1 MKIKLFSTLKNYKKE
16 YLKQDIF
23 SGIIIAAVSIPISM
37 GYAQIA
43 GLPAVYG
50 LYGSILPILLFAIFS
65 TSKQFIFGVDAAPA
79 ALAGSAL
86 LSLGILPGSE
96 AALNYIPI
104 LALFTG
110 LWLLFFYIIKADR
123 IVNFI
128 STPVMGGFIS
138 GIALTI
144 ILMQIPKLMGS
155 SAGSGEVIELS
166 EHIYSASQNV
176 HWLSLGL
183 GLATLLIIRICKKWI
198 PKFPVAILVMAA
210 GVICT
215 VGFHVDTEGV
225 ALLDSVGTG
234 LPAFFLPDF
243 SQVDL
248 TQAAGRGLMIALVV
262 MAETLL
268 AENNFAFRNGY
279 SLNDRQEI
287 LACAA
292 GNVASAFVG
301 SCPVNGS
308 ISRTSMNEQYGG
320 NSQVVSITA
329 SITMAILL
337 LFFTGFIGYLPIP
350 ILTAIVISALMDVVE
365 VHLCIRLF
373 RLSKQDFHIFMAACI
388 SVLFLGTIYGVL
400 IGVVLSFFA
409 VITKSANPNRSFL
422 GVIPGKDGYYD
433 LARNEHA
440 YPIKDV
446 VLYQFNENLFFAN
459 VKVLQEDLEDAVSPE
474 TKVVII
480 DARAINNIDITAA
493 DRLAELSSK
502 LTELGIH
509 FYITEHTE
517 QLNHQLRQLGIE
529 HLIREGHV
537 RRTILAALHDADI
550 YSPYELDIPDS
561 EKESVKLNLTFLPA
575 EDENTLEEFAWAYGD
590 QVVEEMEHEV
600 HHILN
605 HIHGLKDIEEI
616 LENGLVDHLENWH
629 SLGAFDEDELLR
641 RIELHLDEL
650 SQTLAEN
657 KPLVLQLIEKRR
669 RILRDR
675 VLREHPEVFDKLQ
688 KHRRKLEERLERQ
701 QAEAAQQ
708 AQTTQETEIIPNTES
723 AEAESTADT
732 ESTTTTSAELEPASE
747 EKTTSENETASEG
760 ETASENETASKN
772 ETTTESDITSEVK
785 SASDSES
792 IQETE
797 IVSQEQP
804 DAEQSEQEELEQ
816 QLQEYIQRKH
826 AIALQEAE
834 SSESSDEEK

>member
-1 MKIKLFSTLKNYKKE
+1 MKIQLLSTLKKYKKD

-43 GLPAVYG
+43 GLPPAYG

-86 LSLGILPGSE
+86 LSLGIVPGSE

-138 GIALTI
+138 GISLTI
-144 ILMQIPKLMGS
+144 IFMQIPKLMGS
-155 SAGSGEVIELS
+155 SAGSGEIIELA
-166 EHIYSASQNV
+166 EHIYAAGQDF
-176 HWLSLGL
+176 HGLSLGL

-198 PKFPVAILVMAA
+198 PKFPIAILIMAA
-210 GVICT
+210 GVVST
-215 VGFHVDTEGV
+215 VYFHVDAKGV

-234 LPAFFLPDF
+234 LPPFFIPDF

-248 TQAAGRGLMIALVV
+248 TQAVGRGLMISLVV

-279 SLNDRQEI
+279 NLNDRQEI

-320 NSQVVSITA
+320 HSQVVSIA
-329 SITMAILL
+329 AGITMAILL

-350 ILTAIVISALMDVVE
+350 VLTAIVISALMDVVE

-373 RLSKQDFHIFMAACI
+373 RLSKQDFSIFMAACI

-400 IGVVLSFFA
+400 IGVLLSFFA
-409 VITKSANPNRSFL
+409 VITKSANPTRSFL

-433 LARNEHA
+433 LIRNVHA
-440 YPIKDV
+440 YPIKGV
-446 VLYQFNENLFFAN
+446 VMYQFNENLFFAN
-459 VKVLQEDLEDAVSPE
+459 VKILQEDLEDAVSPD
-474 TKVVII
+474 TQVVII

-493 DRLAELSSK
+493 DRLAELSSR
-502 LTELGIH
+502 LTDLGIH

-517 QLNHQLRQLGIE
+517 KLNQQMRQLGVE

-550 YSPYELDIPDS
+550 YAPYELDIPDS

-575 EDENTLEEFAWAYGD
+575 EDEDTLEEFAWAYGD
-590 QVVEEMEHEV
+590 QVVKEMEHEV

-650 SQTLAEN
+650 SQALAEN
-657 KPLVLQLIEKRR
+657 QPLVLQLIEKRR

-688 KHRRKLEERLERQ
+688 KHRRKLEERLELQRASVEPQ
-701 QAEAAQQ
+701 EQAPQPNQTFEKEDVPAQESDVAQDSDAAQDSDV
-708 AQTTQETEIIPNTES
+708 AQDSDAAQDSDVAQDSDNVQKEYELDENT
-723 AEAESTADT
+723 
-732 ESTTTTSAELEPASE
+732 
-747 EKTTSENETASEG
+747 
-760 ETASENETASKN
+760 
-772 ETTTESDITSEVK
+772 
-785 SASDSES
+785 
-792 IQETE
+792 
-797 IVSQEQP
+797 
-804 DAEQSEQEELEQ
+804 AEQESNLERQ
-816 QLQEYIQRKH
+816 FLEYIRRH
-826 AIALQEAE
+826 
-834 SSESSDEEK
+834 

>member
-1 MKIKLFSTLKNYKKE
+1 MKIQLLSTLKKYKKD

-43 GLPAVYG
+43 GLPPAYG

-86 LSLGILPGSE
+86 LSLGIVPGSE

-138 GIALTI
+138 GISLTI
-144 ILMQIPKLMGS
+144 IFMQIPKLMGS
-155 SAGSGEVIELS
+155 SAGSGEIIELA
-166 EHIYSASQNV
+166 EHIYAAGQDF
-176 HWLSLGL
+176 HGLSLGL
-183 GLATLLIIRICKKWI
+183 GLGTLLIIRICKKWI
-198 PKFPVAILVMAA
+198 PKFPIAILIMAA
-210 GVICT
+210 GVVST
-215 VGFHVDTEGV
+215 VYFHVDAKGV

-234 LPAFFLPDF
+234 LPPFFIPDF

-248 TQAAGRGLMIALVV
+248 TQAVGRGLMISLVV

-279 SLNDRQEI
+279 NLNDRQEI

-320 NSQVVSITA
+320 HSQVVSITA
-329 SITMAILL
+329 GITMAILL

-350 ILTAIVISALMDVVE
+350 VLTAIVISALMDVVE

-373 RLSKQDFHIFMAACI
+373 RLSKQDFSIFMAACI

-400 IGVVLSFFA
+400 IGVLLSFFA
-409 VITKSANPNRSFL
+409 VITKSANPTRSFL

-433 LARNEHA
+433 LIRNVHA
-440 YPIKDV
+440 YPIKGV
-446 VLYQFNENLFFAN
+446 VMYQFNENLFFAN
-459 VKVLQEDLEDAVSPE
+459 VKILQEDLEDAVSPD
-474 TKVVII
+474 TQVVII

-493 DRLAELSSK
+493 DRLAELSSR
-502 LTELGIH
+502 LTDLGIH

-517 QLNHQLRQLGIE
+517 KLNQQMRQLGVE

-550 YSPYELDIPDS
+550 YAPYELDIPDS

-575 EDENTLEEFAWAYGD
+575 EDEDTLEEFAWAYGD

-641 RIELHLDEL
+641 RIELHLNEL
-650 SQTLAEN
+650 SQALAEN
-657 KPLVLQLIEKRR
+657 QPLVLQLIEKRR

-688 KHRRKLEERLERQ
+688 RHRRKLEERLELQRASVEPQ
-701 QAEAAQQ
+701 EQTPQPNQTFEKEDVPAQESDVAQDSDAAQDSDV
-708 AQTTQETEIIPNTES
+708 AQDSDATQDSDAAQDSDVAQDSDNVQKEYELDENT
-723 AEAESTADT
+723 
-732 ESTTTTSAELEPASE
+732 
-747 EKTTSENETASEG
+747 
-760 ETASENETASKN
+760 
-772 ETTTESDITSEVK
+772 
-785 SASDSES
+785 
-792 IQETE
+792 
-797 IVSQEQP
+797 
-804 DAEQSEQEELEQ
+804 AEQESNLERQ
-816 QLQEYIQRKH
+816 FLEYIRRH
-826 AIALQEAE
+826 
-834 SSESSDEEK
+834 

>member
-1 MKIKLFSTLKNYKKE
+1 MKIQLLSTLKKYKKD

-43 GLPAVYG
+43 GLPPAYG

-86 LSLGILPGSE
+86 LSLGIVPGSE

-138 GIALTI
+138 GISLTI
-144 ILMQIPKLMGS
+144 IFMQIPKLMGS
-155 SAGSGEVIELS
+155 SAGSGEIIELA
-166 EHIYSASQNV
+166 EHIYAAVQDF
-176 HWLSLGL
+176 HGLSLGL
-183 GLATLLIIRICKKWI
+183 GLGTLLIIRICKKWI
-198 PKFPVAILVMAA
+198 PKFPIAILIMAA
-210 GVICT
+210 GVVST
-215 VGFHVDTEGV
+215 VYFHVDAKGV

-234 LPAFFLPDF
+234 LPPFFIPDF

-248 TQAAGRGLMIALVV
+248 TQAVGRGLMISLVV

-268 AENNFAFRNGY
+268 AENNFALRNGY
-279 SLNDRQEI
+279 YLNDRQEI

-320 NSQVVSITA
+320 HSQVVSITA
-329 SITMAILL
+329 GITMAILL

-350 ILTAIVISALMDVVE
+350 VLTAIVISALMDVVE

-373 RLSKQDFHIFMAACI
+373 RLSKQDFSIFMAACI

-400 IGVVLSFFA
+400 IGVLLSFFA
-409 VITKSANPNRSFL
+409 VITKSANPTRSFL

-433 LARNEHA
+433 LIRNVHA
-440 YPIKDV
+440 YPIKGV
-446 VLYQFNENLFFAN
+446 VMYQFNENLFFAN
-459 VKVLQEDLEDAVSPE
+459 VKILQEDLEDAVSPD
-474 TKVVII
+474 TQVVII

-493 DRLAELSSK
+493 DRLAELSSR
-502 LTELGIH
+502 LTDLGIH

-517 QLNHQLRQLGIE
+517 KLNQQMRQLGVE

-550 YSPYELDIPDS
+550 YAPYELDIPDS

-575 EDENTLEEFAWAYGD
+575 EDEDTLEEFAWAYGD
-590 QVVEEMEHEV
+590 QVVKEMEHEV

-605 HIHGLKDIEEI
+605 HIHGLTDIEEI

-641 RIELHLDEL
+641 RIELHLNEL
-650 SQTLAEN
+650 SQALAEN
-657 KPLVLQLIEKRR
+657 QPLVLQLIEKRR

-688 KHRRKLEERLERQ
+688 KHRRKLEERLELQRASVEPQ
-701 QAEAAQQ
+701 EQAPQPNQTFEKEDVPAQESDVAQDSDAAQDSDV
-708 AQTTQETEIIPNTES
+708 AQDSDAAQDSDVAQDSDAAQDSDNVQKEYELDENT
-723 AEAESTADT
+723 
-732 ESTTTTSAELEPASE
+732 
-747 EKTTSENETASEG
+747 
-760 ETASENETASKN
+760 
-772 ETTTESDITSEVK
+772 
-785 SASDSES
+785 
-792 IQETE
+792 
-797 IVSQEQP
+797 
-804 DAEQSEQEELEQ
+804 AEQESNLERQ
-816 QLQEYIQRKH
+816 FLEYIRRH
-826 AIALQEAE
+826 
-834 SSESSDEEK
+834 

>member
-1 MKIKLFSTLKNYKKE
+1 MKIQLLSTLKKYKKD

-43 GLPAVYG
+43 GLPPAYG

-86 LSLGILPGSE
+86 LSLGIVPGSE

-138 GIALTI
+138 GISLTI
-144 ILMQIPKLMGS
+144 IFMQIPKLMGS
-155 SAGSGEVIELS
+155 SAGSGEIIELA
-166 EHIYSASQNV
+166 EHIYAAGQDF
-176 HWLSLGL
+176 HGLSLGL
-183 GLATLLIIRICKKWI
+183 GLGTLLIIRICKKWI
-198 PKFPVAILVMAA
+198 PKFPIAILIMAA
-210 GVICT
+210 GVVST
-215 VGFHVDTEGV
+215 VYFHVDAKGV

-234 LPAFFLPDF
+234 LPPFFIPDF

-248 TQAAGRGLMIALVV
+248 TQAVGRGLMISLVV

-279 SLNDRQEI
+279 NLNDRQEI

-320 NSQVVSITA
+320 HSQVVSITA
-329 SITMAILL
+329 GITMAILL

-350 ILTAIVISALMDVVE
+350 VLTAIVISALMDVVE

-373 RLSKQDFHIFMAACI
+373 RLSKQDFSIFMAACI

-400 IGVVLSFFA
+400 IGVLLSFFA
-409 VITKSANPNRSFL
+409 VITKSANPTRSFL

-433 LARNEHA
+433 LIRNVHA
-440 YPIKDV
+440 YPIKGV
-446 VLYQFNENLFFAN
+446 VMYQFNENLFFAN
-459 VKVLQEDLEDAVSPE
+459 VKILQEDLEDAVSPD
-474 TKVVII
+474 TQVVII

-493 DRLAELSSK
+493 DRLAELSSR
-502 LTELGIH
+502 LTDLGIH

-517 QLNHQLRQLGIE
+517 KLNQQMRQLGVE

-550 YSPYELDIPDS
+550 YAPYELDIPDS

-575 EDENTLEEFAWAYGD
+575 EDEDTLEEFAWAYGD
-590 QVVEEMEHEV
+590 QVVKEMEHEV

-650 SQTLAEN
+650 SQALAEN
-657 KPLVLQLIEKRR
+657 QPLVLQLIEKRR

-688 KHRRKLEERLERQ
+688 KHRRKLEERLELQRASVEPQ
-701 QAEAAQQ
+701 EQTPQPNQTFEKEDVPAQESDVAQDSDAAQNSDE
-708 AQTTQETEIIPNTES
+708 AQDSDVAQDSDAAQDSDVAQDSDNVQKEYELDENT
-723 AEAESTADT
+723 
-732 ESTTTTSAELEPASE
+732 
-747 EKTTSENETASEG
+747 
-760 ETASENETASKN
+760 
-772 ETTTESDITSEVK
+772 
-785 SASDSES
+785 
-792 IQETE
+792 
-797 IVSQEQP
+797 
-804 DAEQSEQEELEQ
+804 AEQESNLERQ
-816 QLQEYIQRKH
+816 FLEYIRRH
-826 AIALQEAE
+826 
-834 SSESSDEEK
+834 

>member
-1 MKIKLFSTLKNYKKE
+1 MKIQLLSTLKKYKKD

-43 GLPAVYG
+43 GLPPAYG

-86 LSLGILPGSE
+86 LSLGIVPGSE

-138 GIALTI
+138 GISLTI
-144 ILMQIPKLMGS
+144 IFMQIPKLMGS
-155 SAGSGEVIELS
+155 SAGSGEIIELA
-166 EHIYSASQNV
+166 EHIYAAGQDF
-176 HWLSLGL
+176 HGLSLGL

-198 PKFPVAILVMAA
+198 PKFPIAILIMAA
-210 GVICT
+210 GVVST
-215 VGFHVDTEGV
+215 VYFHVDAKGV

-234 LPAFFLPDF
+234 LPPFFIPDF

-248 TQAAGRGLMIALVV
+248 TQAVGRGLMISLVV

-279 SLNDRQEI
+279 NLNDRQEI

-320 NSQVVSITA
+320 HSQVVSITA
-329 SITMAILL
+329 GITMAILL

-350 ILTAIVISALMDVVE
+350 VLTAIVISALMDVVE

-373 RLSKQDFHIFMAACI
+373 RLSKQDFSIFMAACI

-400 IGVVLSFFA
+400 IGVLLSFFA
-409 VITKSANPNRSFL
+409 VITKSANPTRSFL

-433 LARNEHA
+433 LIRNVHA
-440 YPIKDV
+440 YPIKGV
-446 VLYQFNENLFFAN
+446 VMYQFNENLFFAN
-459 VKVLQEDLEDAVSPE
+459 VKILQEDLEDAVSPD
-474 TKVVII
+474 TQVVII

-493 DRLAELSSK
+493 DRLAELSSR
-502 LTELGIH
+502 LTDLGIH

-517 QLNHQLRQLGIE
+517 KLNQQMRQLGVE

-550 YSPYELDIPDS
+550 YAPYELDIPDS

-575 EDENTLEEFAWAYGD
+575 EDEDTLEEFAWAYGD
-590 QVVEEMEHEV
+590 QVVKEMEHEV

-650 SQTLAEN
+650 SQALAEN
-657 KPLVLQLIEKRR
+657 QPLVLQLIEKRR

-688 KHRRKLEERLERQ
+688 KHRRKLEERLELQRASVEPQ
-701 QAEAAQQ
+701 EQAPQPNQTFEKEDVPAQESDVAQDSDAAQDSDV
-708 AQTTQETEIIPNTES
+708 AQDSDAAQDSDVAQDSDNVQKEYELDENT
-723 AEAESTADT
+723 
-732 ESTTTTSAELEPASE
+732 
-747 EKTTSENETASEG
+747 
-760 ETASENETASKN
+760 
-772 ETTTESDITSEVK
+772 
-785 SASDSES
+785 
-792 IQETE
+792 
-797 IVSQEQP
+797 
-804 DAEQSEQEELEQ
+804 AEQESNLERQ
-816 QLQEYIQRKH
+816 FLEYIRRH
-826 AIALQEAE
+826 
-834 SSESSDEEK
+834 

>member
-1 MKIKLFSTLKNYKKE
+1 MKIKLLSTLKNYKKE

-96 AALNYIPI
+96 KALNYIPI

-144 ILMQIPKLMGS
+144 ILMQISKLMGS

-198 PKFPVAILVMAA
+198 PNFPVAILVMAV

-215 VGFHVDTEGV
+215 VGFHVDAKGV
-225 ALLDSVGTG
+225 ALLDSVETG
-234 LPAFFLPDF
+234 FPAFFLPDF

-248 TQAAGRGLMIALVV
+248 TQAAGRGLIIALVV

-329 SITMAILL
+329 SITMAVLL

-517 QLNHQLRQLGIE
+517 QLNHQFRQLGIE

-561 EKESVKLNLTFLPA
+561 EKERVKLNLTFLPA
-575 EDENTLEEFAWAYGD
+575 EDENTLEEFAWAYGE
-590 QVVEEMEHEV
+590 QVVEEIEHEV

-641 RIELHLDEL
+641 RIELHVDEL

-657 KPLVLQLIEKRR
+657 KPLILQLIEKRR

-688 KHRRKLEERLERQ
+688 NHRRKLEERLERQ

-708 AQTTQETEIIPNTES
+708 VQTTEAAENTQNAES
-723 AEAESTADT
+723 TFKTDSTADT
-732 ESTTTTSAELEPASE
+732 ESAELEFASE
-747 EKTTSENETASEG
+747 SESASEVETASESE
-760 ETASENETASKN
+760 ETSESEEASESE
-772 ETTTESDITSEVK
+772 ETEST
-785 SASDSES
+785 
-792 IQETE
+792 QQTE

-804 DAEQSEQEELEQ
+804 DVEQSEQEELEQ

-834 SSESSDEEK
+834 ASETSNETK

>member
-1 MKIKLFSTLKNYKKE
+1 MKIQLLSTLKKYKKD

-43 GLPAVYG
+43 GLPPAYG

-86 LSLGILPGSE
+86 LSLGIVPGSE

-138 GIALTI
+138 GISLTI
-144 ILMQIPKLMGS
+144 IFMQIPKLMGS
-155 SAGSGEVIELS
+155 SAGSGEIIELA
-166 EHIYSASQNV
+166 EHIYAAGQDF
-176 HWLSLGL
+176 HGLSLGL
-183 GLATLLIIRICKKWI
+183 GLGTLLIIRICKKWI
-198 PKFPVAILVMAA
+198 PKFPIAILIMAA
-210 GVICT
+210 GVVST
-215 VGFHVDTEGV
+215 VYFHVDAKGV

-234 LPAFFLPDF
+234 LPPFFIPDF

-248 TQAAGRGLMIALVV
+248 TQAVGRGLMISLVV

-279 SLNDRQEI
+279 NLNDRQEI

-320 NSQVVSITA
+320 HSQVVSITA
-329 SITMAILL
+329 GITMAILL

-350 ILTAIVISALMDVVE
+350 VLTAIVISALMDVVE

-373 RLSKQDFHIFMAACI
+373 RLSKQDFSIFMAACI

-400 IGVVLSFFA
+400 IGVLLSFFA
-409 VITKSANPNRSFL
+409 VITKSANPTRSFL

-433 LARNEHA
+433 LIRNVHA
-440 YPIKDV
+440 YPIKGV
-446 VLYQFNENLFFAN
+446 VMYQFNENLFFAN
-459 VKVLQEDLEDAVSPE
+459 VKILQEDLEDAVSPD
-474 TKVVII
+474 TQVVII

-493 DRLAELSSK
+493 DRLAELSSR
-502 LTELGIH
+502 LTDLGIH

-517 QLNHQLRQLGIE
+517 KLNQQMRQLGVE

-550 YSPYELDIPDS
+550 YAPYELDIPDS

-575 EDENTLEEFAWAYGD
+575 EDEDTLEEFAWAYGD
-590 QVVEEMEHEV
+590 QVVKEMEHEV

-650 SQTLAEN
+650 SQALAEN
-657 KPLVLQLIEKRR
+657 QPLVLQLIEKRR

-688 KHRRKLEERLERQ
+688 KHRRKLEERLELQRASVEPQ
-701 QAEAAQQ
+701 EQAPQPNQTFEKEDVPAQESDVAQDSDAAQDSDV
-708 AQTTQETEIIPNTES
+708 AQDSDAAQDSDVAQDSDNVQKEYELDENT
-723 AEAESTADT
+723 
-732 ESTTTTSAELEPASE
+732 
-747 EKTTSENETASEG
+747 
-760 ETASENETASKN
+760 
-772 ETTTESDITSEVK
+772 
-785 SASDSES
+785 
-792 IQETE
+792 
-797 IVSQEQP
+797 
-804 DAEQSEQEELEQ
+804 AEQESNLERQ
-816 QLQEYIQRKH
+816 FLEYIRRH
-826 AIALQEAE
+826 
-834 SSESSDEEK
+834 

>member
-1 MKIKLFSTLKNYKKE
+1 MKIQLLSTLKKYKKD

-43 GLPAVYG
+43 GLPPVYG

-86 LSLGILPGSE
+86 LSLGIVPGSE

-138 GIALTI
+138 GISLTI
-144 ILMQIPKLMGS
+144 IFMQIPKLMGS
-155 SAGSGEVIELS
+155 SAGSGEIIELA
-166 EHIYSASQNV
+166 EHIYAAGQDF
-176 HWLSLGL
+176 HGLSLGL
-183 GLATLLIIRICKKWI
+183 GLGTLLIIRICKKWI
-198 PKFPVAILVMAA
+198 PKFPIAILIMAA
-210 GVICT
+210 GVVST
-215 VGFHVDTEGV
+215 VYFHVDAKGV

-234 LPAFFLPDF
+234 LPPFFIPDF

-248 TQAAGRGLMIALVV
+248 TQAVGRGLMISLVV

-279 SLNDRQEI
+279 NLNDRQEI

-320 NSQVVSITA
+320 HSQVVSITA
-329 SITMAILL
+329 GITMAILL

-350 ILTAIVISALMDVVE
+350 VLTAIVISALMDVVE

-373 RLSKQDFHIFMAACI
+373 RLSKQDFSIFMAACI

-400 IGVVLSFFA
+400 IGVLLSFFA
-409 VITKSANPNRSFL
+409 VITKSANPTRSFL

-433 LARNEHA
+433 LIRNVHA
-440 YPIKDV
+440 YPIKGV
-446 VLYQFNENLFFAN
+446 VMYQFNENLFFAN
-459 VKVLQEDLEDAVSPE
+459 VKILQEDLEDAVSPD
-474 TKVVII
+474 TQVVII

-493 DRLAELSSK
+493 DRLAELSSR
-502 LTELGIH
+502 LTDLGIH

-517 QLNHQLRQLGIE
+517 KLNQQMRQLGVE

-550 YSPYELDIPDS
+550 YAPYELDIPDS

-575 EDENTLEEFAWAYGD
+575 EDEDTLEEFAWAYGD

-650 SQTLAEN
+650 SQALAEN
-657 KPLVLQLIEKRR
+657 QPLVLQLIEKRR

-675 VLREHPEVFDKLQ
+675 VLREHPEVFAKLQ
-688 KHRRKLEERLERQ
+688 KHRRKLEERLELQRASVEPQ
-701 QAEAAQQ
+701 EQTPQPNQTFEKEDVPAQESDVAQDSDAAQDSDV
-708 AQTTQETEIIPNTES
+708 AQDSDAAQDSDTAQDSDNIQKEYELDENT
-723 AEAESTADT
+723 
-732 ESTTTTSAELEPASE
+732 
-747 EKTTSENETASEG
+747 
-760 ETASENETASKN
+760 
-772 ETTTESDITSEVK
+772 
-785 SASDSES
+785 
-792 IQETE
+792 
-797 IVSQEQP
+797 
-804 DAEQSEQEELEQ
+804 AEQGSNLERQ
-816 QLQEYIQRKH
+816 FLEYIRRH
-826 AIALQEAE
+826 
-834 SSESSDEEK
+834 

>member
-1 MKIKLFSTLKNYKKE
+1 MKIKLLSTLKNYKKE

-50 LYGSILPILLFAIFS
+50 LYGSILPILLFAFFS

-96 AALNYIPI
+96 EALNYIPI
-104 LALFTG
+104 LALFAG

-183 GLATLLIIRICKKWI
+183 GLTTLLIIRICKKWI
-198 PKFPVAILVMAA
+198 PKFPVAILIMAA

-215 VGFHVDTEGV
+215 IGFHVDTQGV
-225 ALLDSVGTG
+225 ALLDSVGAG
-234 LPAFFLPDF
+234 LPPFFLPDF
-243 SQVDL
+243 SQIDL

-268 AENNFAFRNGY
+268 AENNFAFRNAY

-329 SITMAILL
+329 SITMAVLL

-365 VHLCIRLF
+365 VHLCVRLF

-708 AQTTQETEIIPNTES
+708 AQTANGTESESTQEADSTPETDSTADTKSTTTES
-723 AEAESTADT
+723 AEIES
-732 ESTTTTSAELEPASE
+732 ASE
-747 EKTTSENETASEG
+747 SEDASERETASE
-760 ETASENETASKN
+760 SEE
-772 ETTTESDITSEVK
+772 TSE
-785 SASDSES
+785 SEV
-792 IQETE
+792 
-797 IVSQEQP
+797 VSQEQS

-834 SSESSDEEK
+834 ASETSNETK